1 MKNVKKLL
9 KKAMVFTVA
18 ASMLVGTPLTAS
30 AAGIRGVY
38 SISDGTDTV
47 KENPN
52 DSGTGTVTNTNT
64 ETKTG
69 VLEEYDAQII
79 GIVLDQENVNAEKGK
94 PKDLKATV
102 ILDGSLDADM
112 EAEVQKKLA
121 SKIRWEVSNAD
132 GSKDTNPAATVGIQS
147 SAADRSVVT
156 LNPKKGTKK
165 GKEIL
170 VTATIDHSY
179 FWVEKRDENG
189 EVVKDE
195 ATGKPVLEMKNTGI
209 EGDLYTASAKV
220 FVKEYSEKLAF
231 DEAKIKEKLTDGKST
246 EYTAL
251 LKHTVDL
258 SECLVRTP
266 VTANDTITWI
276 STNTKVA
283 TVTAAGVVTFKKTGE
298 GSILAVGEKGVQA
311 EYNFDVKAG
320 QAASR
325 VEIVD
330 EKDAPLKNTTINLE
344 GDGTDECD
352 KSEEFKVGVKMY
364 AKIKG
369 VIVDKDNS
377 KMAATSPDQFKR
389 KSNNEVVTGNVE
401 VADGT
406 TYYTPDPENKTL
418 GIEHSDF
425 YITDTI
431 TWTSNKKAIADVAGD
446 TDGATITA
454 LSVGKAAITAKSS
467 AGKSCKLNVTVTA
480 TLTDLEIGN
489 ALKSIYSGQ
498 AVTLT
503 ALKNPRANKDAVVW
517 SIAKEADNKKN
528 PNATINSKGELKIK
542 PMLKTT
548 NPGYLTV
555 EVELRSKKKYD
566 KYNENGEKT
575 GSDYIKADT
584 VSISLVQSSI
594 DEIYVYDGEDK
605 VASAVTEYKADNTT
619 FKKIVKNGGISKD
632 ANTRTI
638 NVPKGKTFDI
648 QAIVVKGFN
657 KDEADATGTLSF
669 KSSSTKVA
677 TIKPGENGSKLTVTA
692 NAKGS
697 STVTVSGVRVNGTKA
712 STISTT
718 FKVNVVQPV
727 KTLTMNKPVVTINE
741 KLKKGKLTTQAVALK
756 VTLGPKG
763 VNTKET
769 IKWEIKQ
776 TKNKGV
782 DVANAEY
789 APAKDAK
796 GRDLTKASVSVN
808 LGTTEDV
815 PEVGDQF
822 VIKASTKSGATAT
835 ATVNVVTKTTAVAIA
850 QSNTLKTDKTP
861 NTFAKNTREAKIG
874 EEFKLYPF
882 INVGTSKGT
891 GIDWRATDENGVF
904 AEDGKNIEGVTYS
917 VNKKGVVSIDA
928 DGTVHV
934 INKGTVTIT
943 AKTPQGKKAT
953 VKVVVKDLSIYG
965 QSTN

>member
-69 VLEEYDAQII
+69 VLEEYDAKII

-170 VTATIDHSY
+170 VTATIDRSY

-209 EGDLYTASAKV
+209 EGDPYTASAKV

-246 EYTAL
+246 DYTAL

-283 TVTAAGVVTFKKTGE
+283 TVTAAGVVTFKKIGE

-311 EYNFDVKAG
+311 KYTFTVEAG

-330 EKDAPLKNTTINLE
+330 EEDASLKNTTINLE
-344 GDGTDECD
+344 GDETDD
-352 KSEEFKVGVKMY
+352 GDSADPVKVGVKMY

-369 VIVDKDNS
+369 VIVSNKDS
-377 KMAATSPDQFKR
+377 KKAAADSSDFKM
-389 KSNNEVVTGNVE
+389 KNGKVVTGNVE
-401 VADGT
+401 VANGDHYFLPTEDKAG
-406 TYYTPDPENKTL
+406 
-418 GIEHSDF
+418 GIEQDEL

-431 TWTSNKKAIADVAGD
+431 TWTSNKKAIADVVGD

-489 ALKSIYSGQ
+489 VPENGMYSGQ
-498 AVTLT
+498 TVTLT

-517 SIAKEADNKKN
+517 SILKESGNKKN

-542 PMLKTT
+542 PKLNDSKDD
-548 NPGYLTV
+548 YLTV
-555 EVELRSKKKYD
+555 EVELKSKKKYD
-566 KYNENGEKT
+566 YVNEKGEKVN
-575 GSDYIKADT
+575 DF
-584 VSISLVQSSI
+584 ISATATIELQQSSI

-619 FKKIVKNGGISKD
+619 FKKIVKNGGISKA

-648 QAIVVKGFN
+648 QAIVAKEFN
-657 KDEADATGTLSF
+657 MDEADATGTLSF

-677 TIKPGENGSKLTVTA
+677 TIKPEENGSKLTVTA

-741 KLKKGKLTTQAVALK
+741 KLKSGKITNQAVSLK

-763 VNTKET
+763 VNTKEA
-769 IKWEIKQ
+769 IKWEVKQ
-776 TKNKGV
+776 TMDKGEI
-782 DVANAEY
+782 VADAEY
-789 APAKDAK
+789 ALAHDAK
-796 GRDLTKASVSVN
+796 NKDLTKASASVN
-808 LGTTEDV
+808 LPT

-850 QSNTLKTDKTP
+850 QSNTLKSDKTP
-861 NTFAKNTREAKIG
+861 NIFMDGSKKNTRTAKIG
-874 EEFKLYPF
+874 EEFNLYPF
-882 INVGTSKGT
+882 INVGKSSRAAD
-891 GIDWRATDENGVF
+891 IDWRATNENGVF

-917 VNKKGVVSIDA
+917 VNKKGVVNIDA

-943 AKTPQGKKAT
+943 AKTPQGKKGT
-953 VKVVVKDLSIYG
+953 VKVVVKDLTLFGASE
-965 QSTN
+965 N